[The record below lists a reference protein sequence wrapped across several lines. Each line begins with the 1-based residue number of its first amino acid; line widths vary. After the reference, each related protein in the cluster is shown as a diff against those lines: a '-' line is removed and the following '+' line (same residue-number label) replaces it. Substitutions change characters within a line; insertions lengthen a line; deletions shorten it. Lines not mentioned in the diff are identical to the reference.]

1 MKLKCVLSGKYEP
14 TIYKDEETGTLYI
27 DNECYNDNRA
37 PVGSKAITSEHG
49 TLYIEDAPLRPYI
62 SLFTLSPNDI
72 WGEPAFP
79 IEGGIEVEFI

>member
-1 MKLKCVLSGKYEP
+1 MKLKCIRFGKYES
-14 TIYKDEETGTLYI
+14 TIYKDEETGILYI
-27 DNECYNDNRA
+27 DNGSYNDNRA

-49 TLYIEDAPLRPYI
+49 TLYIDNAPCCPYI

>member
-1 MKLKCVLSGKYEP
+1 MKLKCVLSDEWESS
-14 TIYKDEETGTLYI
+14 IYCDEETGTLYI
-27 DNECYNDNRA
+27 DNNDLGGNRVPA
-37 PVGSKAITSEHG
+37 GSKAITSEHG
-49 TLYIEDAPLRPYI
+49 TLYIEDALLRPYI